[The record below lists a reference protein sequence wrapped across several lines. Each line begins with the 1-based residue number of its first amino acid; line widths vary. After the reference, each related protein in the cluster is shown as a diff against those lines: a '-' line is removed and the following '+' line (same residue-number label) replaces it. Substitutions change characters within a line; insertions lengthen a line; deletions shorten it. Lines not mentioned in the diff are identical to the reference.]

1 MVSGGLENPRRDG
14 WGAFFLEV
22 GAFPG
27 FSPPQAGGA
36 VRRPS
41 VLADGQN
48 LDVGAIHLPRADKK
62 TRGPRAASRVGYL
75 EKPAEMDGETL
86 ILN

>member
-1 MVSGGLENPRRDG
+1 M
-14 WGAFFLEV
+14 
-22 GAFPG
+22 
-27 FSPPQAGGA
+27 
-36 VRRPS
+36 RRPS

>member
-1 MVSGGLENPRRDG
+1 MQRHGARRRECG
-14 WGAFFLEV
+14 V
-22 GAFPG
+22 T
-27 FSPPQAGGA
+27 
-36 VRRPS
+36 S

-86 ILN
+86 IVN

>member
-1 MVSGGLENPRRDG
+1 
-14 WGAFFLEV
+14 
-22 GAFPG
+22 
-27 FSPPQAGGA
+27 
-36 VRRPS
+36 VRCPS

-86 ILN
+86 IVN

>member
-1 MVSGGLENPRRDG
+1 
-14 WGAFFLEV
+14 
-22 GAFPG
+22 
-27 FSPPQAGGA
+27 PPQAGGA

-41 VLADGQN
+41 VLAVGQN
-48 LDVGAIHLPRADKK
+48 LDAGAIHLPRADKK

-86 ILN
+86 IVN